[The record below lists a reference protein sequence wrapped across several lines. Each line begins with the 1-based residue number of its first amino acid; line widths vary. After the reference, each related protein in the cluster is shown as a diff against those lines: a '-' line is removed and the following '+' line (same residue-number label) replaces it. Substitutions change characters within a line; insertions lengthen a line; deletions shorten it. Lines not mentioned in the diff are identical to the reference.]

1 MNRGMAWTGGA
12 VAGAVLLALG
22 TDFAAHLG
30 RRAEIVVP
38 TPEGFH
44 QVLPGVGPVKIGFAG
59 HVILTTDQL
68 VQGADGTA
76 TRVPGWR
83 MEGEDPHPEGSGA
96 RIADALIVA
105 PQSGKGRGLTVR
117 APQAWIPLVPDKREI
132 RLDLERLWR
141 LTNPV
146 LTLPDF
152 TPGRTLRATADGE
165 ARLDPRSEVVTC
177 PGHFRME
184 SEDFVLDAA
193 DLRYDAPAK
202 RMRFKPWNGEV
213 VWSLTD
219 AAGRVFRGRSDAPG
233 EVITNAEGGLELVF
247 EPGARGVRAALP
259 GAAGGPV
266 TVLSSRDFAMSL
278 EPAGESGWRPRAA
291 RAAGPVF
298 LSGATVAFEGGDA
311 DLTWNE
317 SGALSEIVIQGPA
330 AVRPWDASFAVA
342 TARESVRLDPLTGM
356 LLLDGRCFALDADG
370 SVSASAAQWDGKTL
384 QAQGEIVAVSA
395 AGLARADQLT
405 AAEDGG
411 LQARGNVR
419 LFPRDSLLHEM
430 SGPSLSANRDGL
442 VEMNEGFVAH
452 GMREQQP
459 WSVAGVRI
467 VSRLEPDGARRT
479 DADGDLEYRAPGI
492 SIRAAKLRQLDEE
505 RFRLEGIPA
514 HASMELEGGM
524 TALSDFRRAE
534 SDAEAL
540 RIEGAPVL
548 TVPAAALGLAGP
560 DVVITARSGTRQH
573 ATGAWLLEGDVEAEG
588 ALQTN
593 ADSARWSPAEGLW
606 LERRFGT
613 PSATGTLADGRTFA
627 ATARRLGVDAARN
640 LVLEG
645 DAVARLVEVDG
656 NTHVLT
662 AENAQLGEAGGWA
675 EGRARFDSPLGR
687 AAGERMDWRTAEGR
701 LVYLKLVGGAS
712 LARDQMSADG
722 ELIEMDDVT
731 GELYIAGSAA
741 RDAHL
746 VTSDGRNL
754 LGEWLRYNVRTG
766 LFSSGPVRAETPQ

>member
-1 MNRGMAWTGGA
+1 MNRGLAWTGGA

-30 RRAEIVVP
+30 QRAEIVVP
-38 TPEGFH
+38 TPDGFH
-44 QVLPGVGPVKIGFAG
+44 QVLPGVGPVEIGFAG
-59 HVILTTDQL
+59 HVTLTTDRL
-68 VQGADGTA
+68 EPDASGAA
-76 TRVPGWR
+76 ARVPGWR
-83 MEGEDPHPEGSGA
+83 MEGDDPRPEGSGA
-96 RIADALIVA
+96 RIVNAVIVA
-105 PQSGKGRGLTVR
+105 PQSGTGRGFTVR
-117 APQAWIPLVPDKREI
+117 APQAWIPLAPDKREI

-184 SEDFVLDAA
+184 SEDLVLDAA
-193 DLRYDAPAK
+193 DLRYDAAGK
-202 RMRFKPWNGEV
+202 RLRFKPWNGEV
-213 VWSLTD
+213 VWSMTD

-233 EVITNAEGGLELVF
+233 EVVTNADGGLELSF

-259 GAAGGPV
+259 GTAGGPASV
-266 TVLSSRDFAMSL
+266 ITSRDFAMSL
-278 EPAGESGWRPRAA
+278 EATGATGWRPRAA

-298 LSGATVAFEGGDA
+298 LSGAAIAFEGGDA

-317 SGALSEIVIQGPA
+317 AGALSEIVILGPA
-330 AVRPWDASFAVA
+330 AARPWDTRFAVA
-342 TARESVRLDPLTGM
+342 TARERARLDPLTGI
-356 LLLDGRCFALDADG
+356 LELDGRCFALDADG
-370 SVSASAAQWDGKTL
+370 SVSADSARWDGKTL
-384 QAQGEIVAVSA
+384 QATGDIVAVSE

-411 LQARGNVR
+411 LQARGSVR
-419 LFPRDSLLHEM
+419 LFARDSMLHEM
-430 SGPSLSANRDGL
+430 SGPALSAQRDGL

-452 GMREQQP
+452 GMREAQP
-459 WSVAGVRI
+459 WSVEGVRI

-479 DADGDLEYRAPGI
+479 DADGDLEYKAPGI
-492 SIRAAKLRQLDEE
+492 SIRAARLRQLDEE

-514 HASMELEGGM
+514 HASMELEDGM

-534 SDAEAL
+534 SDAELL
-540 RIEGAPVL
+540 RIEGAPQL

-573 ATGAWLLEGDVEAEG
+573 ATGAWLLDGDVEADG
-588 ALQTN
+588 ALKTS
-593 ADSARWSPAEGLW
+593 ADSARWSPTEGLW

-627 ATARRLGVDAARN
+627 ATARRLGVDAAQN

-645 DAVARLVEVDG
+645 GAVARLEETDG
-656 NTHVLT
+656 STHVLT
-662 AENAQLGEAGGWA
+662 AENARIGETGGWA

-687 AAGERMDWRTAEGR
+687 AAGERADWRTEAGR
-701 LVYLKLVGGAS
+701 VVFLKLTGNAS
-712 LARDQMSADG
+712 LAQDGMSAEG
-722 ELIEMDDVT
+722 AEIEMDEAT
-731 GELYIAGSAA
+731 GWMRLTGSPERA
-741 RDAHL
+741 AHL
-746 VTSDGRNL
+746 VLEDGRDL
-754 LGEWLRYNVRTG
+754 TATWLRYNMKTH
-766 LFSSGPVRAETPQ
+766 LLESGPVRLEEPR